1 MWRVAN
7 KYLNNKTLAQV
18 EAKPMD
24 FPFWKGFMY
33 VKDDFF
39 SRGFFKFGV
48 QKVLDSRNTLGWA
61 VRGDALSAT
70 ISITIL

>member
-39 SRGFFKFGV
+39 SRDFLNLECK
-48 QKVLDSRNTLGWA
+48 RY
-61 VRGDALSAT
+61 
-70 ISITIL
+70 